1 MKKKMIW
8 IGTII
13 VIVLVVIIIVLFI
26 RSKTMNYCKFVDRK
40 CDLEIGQYLEYDRG
54 TVGISEEHFCLQF
67 KVKKGCETKIQNALE
82 EKYNDELQE
91 LGDEV
96 RLREGSMNNLIK
108 KGTKKHLYSFFQS
121 GKSVKSIE
129 VTILIVDINGQ
140 QYAFIYTI

>member
-54 TVGISEEHFCLQF
+54 TVGFSESHFCLQF
-67 KVKKGCETKIQNALE
+67 KVKQGCEAELE
-82 EKYNDELQE
+82 SVLNSKYSDMISM
-91 LGDEV
+91 DDTV
-96 RLREGSMNNLIK
+96 RIDNTSMSKLIK
-108 KGTKKHLYSFFQS
+108 TGTKRHIYVFFRS
-121 GKSVKSIE
+121 GKGKKTVEIN
-129 VTILIVDINGQ
+129 ICIVDIDGQ
-140 QYAFIYTI
+140 QFAFFYTV